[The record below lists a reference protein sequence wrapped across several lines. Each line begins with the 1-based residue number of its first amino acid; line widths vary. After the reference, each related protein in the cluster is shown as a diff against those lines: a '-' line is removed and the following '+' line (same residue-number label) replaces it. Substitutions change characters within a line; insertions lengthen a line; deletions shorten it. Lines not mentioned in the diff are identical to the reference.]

1 MNSFVWLNKVNE
13 IFDSFN
19 KLILVIITDIKQS
32 LQVLKSININTND
45 LDIGILG
52 IQKLALNSIQFSD

>member
-13 IFDSFN
+13 IFDSFK